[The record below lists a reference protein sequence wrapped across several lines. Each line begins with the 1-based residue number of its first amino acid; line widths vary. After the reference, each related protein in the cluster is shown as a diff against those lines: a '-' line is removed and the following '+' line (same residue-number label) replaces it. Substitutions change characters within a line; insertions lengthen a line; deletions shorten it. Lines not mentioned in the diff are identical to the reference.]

1 MLVNKCQ
8 FKMTQLS
15 CLASQRDVSMPYLGN
30 GVILTDDKFNESWYS
45 RALIQFVSYRILEC
59 HPNGNGK

>member
-1 MLVNKCQ
+1 
-8 FKMTQLS
+8 MTQLS